1 MTKEEQ
7 KKHDIAIEYFKA
19 RGDWK
24 PGMVLHHVDS
34 SLKLRDPGRYKNWN
48 VDDLVP
54 LTVPQHMRIHMS
66 AKNPKGGKKSAAH
79 VAAMLAGHRKERRNC
94 NILISR
100 VLVDETGVENGIEA
114 YVFPSCAAAARHIG
128 CSLQL
133 VYQTASK
140 TQHNRT
146 AMGWNCNY
154 VPKTVS
160 LGKVASDVLKT
171 LVA

>member
-1 MTKEEQ
+1 MTKEERS
-7 KKHDIAIEYFKA
+7 KHDTAIEYFKA
-19 RGDWK
+19 LGYWK
-24 PGMVLHHVDS
+24 PGMVLHHSDPTM
-34 SLKLRDPGRYKNWN
+34 KLRDPERYRNWIIE
-48 VDDLVP
+48 DLVP
-54 LTVPQHMRIHMS
+54 VTVQQHMRIHMGM
-66 AKNPKGGKKSAAH
+66 KNPRGGKKSADH
-79 VAAMLAGHRKERRNC
+79 VRAMVEGHRKERRAC
-94 NILISR
+94 NVLISR
-100 VLVDETGVENGIEA
+100 VTVENGVEGLEA

-146 AMGWNCNY
+146 ARGWACNY

-160 LGKVASDVLKT
+160 LGQVAEDMVKS

>member
-24 PGMVLHHVDS
+24 PGMVLHHVDP
-34 SLKLRDPGRYKNWN
+34 SLKLRDPERYRNWN
-48 VDDLVP
+48 VEDLVP
-54 LTVPQHMRIHMS
+54 FTVAQHMRLHMS
-66 AKNPKGGKKSAAH
+66 AKNPKGGKKSASH
-79 VAAMLAGHRKERRNC
+79 VAAMTAGYNKARRLSC
-94 NILISR
+94 NILIHR
-100 VLVDETGVENGIEA
+100 VVRGNGTDGIEA

-140 TQHNRT
+140 TQHNRR
-146 AMGWNCNY
+146 AMGWSCNY
-154 VPKTVS
+154 VPKSVS